1 MSHKAFTNP
10 KELAERVDLY
20 FAVCEAS
27 RTERELKSGD
37 IRVRQ
42 TLPSFVGLA
51 NYLGVA
57 KSTLQLYADGKYD
70 LTAEQL
76 QDIVDKHNIGLDDIQ
91 NYSAV
96 LARARDRIE
105 QSVLTAAINGD
116 TDSRI
121 ALAMLA
127 KFGYSTKVETESKAT
142 LTVQWEGA
150 DMADVGAWGK

>member
-1 MSHKAFTNP
+1 MSQKAFKDP
-10 KELAERVDLY
+10 VELARNVDEY
-20 FAVCEAS
+20 FANCEAS

-76 QDIVDKHNIGLDDIQ
+76 QEIADKHDIGPEDIQ

-105 QSVLTAAINGD
+105 QTVLTAAINGD

-127 KFGYSTKVETESKAT
+127 KFGYSTKVETESKAV
-142 LTVQWEGA
+142 LSVQWEGA
-150 DMADVGAWGK
+150 ALSDIDAWGK

>member
-1 MSHKAFTNP
+1 MSQKAFKDP
-10 KELAERVDLY
+10 VELSEKVDAY
-20 FAVCEAS
+20 FADCEAS

-57 KSTLQLYADGKYD
+57 KSTLQLYADSKYD

-76 QDIVDKHNIGLDDIQ
+76 QDIADKHDIGLEDIQ

-105 QSVLTAAINGD
+105 QTVLTAAINGD

-127 KFGYSTKVETESKAT
+127 KFGYSNKIETESKAT

-150 DMADVGAWGK
+150 DMADIASWSK